1 MNRTR
6 LIGIG
11 LTAAAALALTACSS
25 NDTATTSS
33 SSAAAPMS
41 STTSAPTSSSAASSG
56 SGDGVTTNADVFG
69 PACSQLPQGN
79 APGSLDS
86 MGPQPV
92 ASAASTNPLLTK
104 LVAAVK
110 ATNLVD
116 TLNSQQAITV
126 FAPADPAFAALG
138 DAKFADLAA
147 HPDQLAPIL
156 QYHVV
161 GKRYDAKGLAAAGT
175 LTTLNTTGGPL
186 KIQGTGTDMTVN
198 GAKILCGNIPTKNA
212 TVFVIDTVLTPGAN
226 K

>member
-1 MNRTR
+1 MTKLRVAG
-6 LIGIG
+6 IGIA
-11 LTAAAALALTACSS
+11 AAAALALTACGSS
-25 NDTATTSS
+25 DT
-33 SSAAAPMS
+33 
-41 STTSAPTSSSAASSG
+41 ASSG
-56 SGDGVTTNADVFG
+56 SSSAPAPSSSMAAPTTSAAAAADGMTTNADVFG
-69 PACSQLPQGN
+69 PACSQLPQGS

-116 TLNSQQAITV
+116 TLNSAPAITV

-138 DAKFADLAA
+138 DAKFNELAGKPA
-147 HPDQLAPIL
+147 ELSPIL

-175 LTTLNTTGGPL
+175 LDSLNAAGGPL
-186 KIQGTGTDMTVN
+186 KIEGTGDNMTVN

-212 TVFVIDTVLTPGAN
+212 TVFVIDKVLTPGTN
-226 K
+226 KQ